1 MGLNF
6 EKGSIVA
13 RVLNSKLKGDILHI
27 TDKTEEIKEHFSTYS
42 CKDKESIQQIPDKQ
56 KERQILYIT
65 GASGSGKSY
74 YTYLY
79 CEQYRKQNPK
89 NPIYLISSINDDSSI
104 DKIKGLK
111 RFDLNPKFIET
122 AIGVEDFRN
131 SMVIFDDTDCITS
144 KILRNKINGLL
155 GLILETGRHF
165 NTSCIYTSHVP
176 SAGLD
181 TKKILNE
188 SHSITLFPNALGG
201 RALKNLLENYLGF
214 DKEQRKK
221 IRTIKSR
228 WITICKTYPMC
239 VLYEKGAYL
248 VNNNEDDV

>member
-1 MGLNF
+1 MNF
-6 EKGSIVA
+6 EKGAILA
-13 RVLNSKLKGDILHI
+13 KVLNSKLKNDVLHV
-27 TDKTEEIKEHFSTYS
+27 TDKTEEVKDHFSVYD

-79 CEQYRKQNPK
+79 CEQYRKLYPK
-89 NPIYLISSINDDSSI
+89 NPIYLISSVNDDSSI

-122 AIGVEDFRN
+122 PISVEDFKN

-155 GLILETGRHF
+155 GSILETGRHF
-165 NTSCIYTSHVP
+165 NTSCVYTSHVAN
-176 SAGLD
+176 AGLD

-188 SHSITLFPNALGG
+188 SHSITIFPSSLGG
-201 RALKNLLENYLGF
+201 RALKYLLDNYLGF
-214 DKEQRKK
+214 DKEQIKK
-221 IRTIKSR
+221 IKKIKSR
-228 WITICKTYPMC
+228 WITITKTYPMA
-239 VLYEKGAYL
+239 VLYQSGAYL

>member
-1 MGLNF
+1 MNF
-6 EKGSIVA
+6 EKGAIIA
-13 RVLNSKLKGDILHI
+13 KVLNSKLKNDVLYV
-27 TDKTEEIKEHFSTYS
+27 TDKTEDIKEHFNTYN
-42 CKDKESIQQIPDKQ
+42 CKDKEGIQQIPDKQ

-79 CEQYRKQNPK
+79 CDQYKKLYPK

-122 AIGVEDFRN
+122 HIGVEDFKN
-131 SMVIFDDTDCITS
+131 SMVIFDDTDCITN
-144 KILRNKINGLL
+144 KILRTKINGLL

-221 IRTIKSR
+221 IRQIKSR
-228 WITICKTYPMC
+228 WITITKTYPMT

-248 VNNNEDDV
+248 VNNNEEDV

>member
-1 MGLNF
+1 MNF
-6 EKGSIVA
+6 EKGAIIA
-13 RVLNSKLKGDILHI
+13 KVLNSKLKGDVLHV
-27 TDKTEEIKEHFSTYS
+27 TDKTEELKDHFNTYN

-79 CEQYRKQNPK
+79 CEQYKKLFPK

-122 AIGVEDFRN
+122 HIGVEDFKN
-131 SMVIFDDTDCITS
+131 SMVIFDDTDCITN
-144 KILRNKINGLL
+144 KILRTKINGLL

-214 DKEQRKK
+214 DKDQRKK
-221 IRTIKSR
+221 IRQIKSR
-228 WITICKTYPMC
+228 WITITKTYPMT

-248 VNNNEDDV
+248 VNNNEEDV

>member
-1 MGLNF
+1 MNF
-6 EKGSIVA
+6 EKGAIIA
-13 RVLNSKLKGDILHI
+13 KVLNSKLKGDVLHV
-27 TDKTEEIKEHFSTYS
+27 TDKTEDIKEHFNTYN
-42 CKDKESIQQIPDKQ
+42 CKDKEGIQQIPDKQ

-79 CEQYRKQNPK
+79 CEQYKKLYPK

-122 AIGVEDFRN
+122 HIGVEDFKN
-131 SMVIFDDTDCITS
+131 SMVIFDDTDCITN
-144 KILRNKINGLL
+144 KILRTKINGLL

-221 IRTIKSR
+221 IRQIKSR
-228 WITICKTYPMC
+228 WITITKTYPMT
-239 VLYEKGAYL
+239 VLFQSGAYL
-248 VNNNEDDV
+248 VNNNEEDV

>member
-27 TDKTEEIKEHFSTYS
+27 TDKTDEIKEHFSTYS

-122 AIGVEDFRN
+122 AIGVEDFKN
-131 SMVIFDDTDCITS
+131 SMVIFDDTDCITN

>member
-1 MGLNF
+1 MNF
-6 EKGSIVA
+6 EKGAIIA
-13 RVLNSKLKGDILHI
+13 KVLNSKLKNDVLYV
-27 TDKTEEIKEHFSTYS
+27 TDKTEDIKEHFNTYN
-42 CKDKESIQQIPDKQ
+42 CKDKEGIQQIPDKQ

-79 CEQYRKQNPK
+79 CEQYKKQYPK

-122 AIGVEDFRN
+122 HIGVEDFKN
-131 SMVIFDDTDCITS
+131 SMVIFDDTDCITN
-144 KILRNKINGLL
+144 KILRTKINGLL

-221 IRTIKSR
+221 IRQIRSR
-228 WITICKTYPMC
+228 WITITKTYPMT

-248 VNNNEDDV
+248 VNNNEEDV

>member
-1 MGLNF
+1 MNF
-6 EKGSIVA
+6 EKGAIIA
-13 RVLNSKLKGDILHI
+13 KVLNSKLKNDVLYV
-27 TDKTEEIKEHFSTYS
+27 TDKTEDIKEHFNTYN
-42 CKDKESIQQIPDKQ
+42 CKDKEGIQQIPDKQ

-79 CEQYRKQNPK
+79 CEQYKKLYPK

-122 AIGVEDFRN
+122 PIGVEDFKN
-131 SMVIFDDTDCITS
+131 SMVIFDDTDCITN
-144 KILRNKINGLL
+144 KILRTKINGLL

-221 IRTIKSR
+221 IRQIKSR
-228 WITICKTYPMC
+228 WITITKTYPMT

-248 VNNNEDDV
+248 VNNNEEDV

>member
-1 MGLNF
+1 MNF
-6 EKGSIVA
+6 EKGAIIA
-13 RVLNSKLKGDILHI
+13 KVLNSKLKGDVLHV
-27 TDKTEEIKEHFSTYS
+27 TDKTEELKDHFNTYN

-79 CEQYRKQNPK
+79 CEQYRKMYPK

-111 RFDLNPKFIET
+111 RFILDDKFMNT
-122 AIGVEDFRN
+122 PIGVEDFKN
-131 SMVIFDDTDCITS
+131 SMVIFDDTDCITN
-144 KILRNKINGLL
+144 KILRNKINGIL

-221 IRTIKSR
+221 IRQIKSR
-228 WITICKTYPMC
+228 WITITKTYPMT

-248 VNNNEDDV
+248 VNNNEEDV

>member
-1 MGLNF
+1 MNF
-6 EKGSIVA
+6 EKGAIIA
-13 RVLNSKLKGDILHI
+13 KVLNSKLKGDVLHV
-27 TDKTEEIKEHFSTYS
+27 TDKTEELKDHFNTYN

-79 CEQYRKQNPK
+79 CEQYRKMYPK

-111 RFDLNPKFIET
+111 RFILDDKFMT
-122 AIGVEDFRN
+122 TPIGVEDFKN
-131 SMVIFDDTDCITS
+131 SMVIFDDTDCITN
-144 KILRNKINGLL
+144 KILRNKINGIL

-221 IRTIKSR
+221 IRQIKSR
-228 WITICKTYPMC
+228 WITITKTYPMT

-248 VNNNEDDV
+248 VNNNEEDV